1 MNNTAL
7 AQQPE
12 KLAHLIE
19 RAAAALAK
27 ATNAAE
33 VLEAKAEAAALY
45 DAAKTAARFA
55 RAKQAH
61 DTIIAACH
69 KAQGNALLIEAR
81 AQMRLADELRRRT
94 GAR

>member
-61 DTIIAACH
+61 DTIKAACH
-69 KAQGNALLIEAR
+69 KAGQR
-81 AQMRLADELRRRT
+81 AADRGSRADAPGGRIRRRT